1 MNQRFDSL
9 EVERIDS
16 VKWVDTGIS
25 GSRCSLLHLRLS
37 YIRKSDKSPVNKWSS
52 KTKSPEV
59 ISCCSAFRFIIIIIF
74 FLIFLYPTISSS
86 YNSKLLRIRTDELQ
100 RDKMKVSTSPGF
112 FSKLT
117 VCAAVLSV
125 VRKRKWTL
133 SPVFNTACLCFS
145 CLDKLFFHYLK
156 RMAYKAFPGAQDKDD
171 THKSSCFFVAAWNT

>member
-1 MNQRFDSL
+1 MSRHGHQWQQ
-9 EVERIDS
+9 VQPAPPAS
-16 VKWVDTGIS
+16 VIHTEEWQVTSKQMKFEDQKSWS
-25 GSRCSLLHLRLS
+25 YFLLQCF
-37 YIRKSDKSPVNKWSS
+37 PVYYYYYY
-52 KTKSPEV
+52 
-59 ISCCSAFRFIIIIIF
+59 